1 MVEVN
6 WSDDDRELAA
16 SISWDINKIK
26 TELTSDRLA
35 KLSFLFNL

>member
-6 WSDDDRELAA
+6 LSDDDRELAA
-16 SISWDINKIK
+16 SISWDLIK